1 MSDPGTPQP
10 AIRSG
15 PAGAGSRTPIIEVLG
30 LEKEYRIH
38 QNPVPVIRGLDLEI
52 IQGEILAILGHSG
65 VGKSTLLNLLGL
77 LDVPTAGK
85 IVYRGR
91 DPDFRGKDLTRLGL
105 SAKALIR
112 NRHFGF
118 VFQFYHLLPDLT
130 VLENV
135 LLPAMIF
142 LGRSDFRRRRPEL
155 VARADRL
162 LDRVGILAR
171 RDFPPAR
178 LSGGERQRAAIAR
191 ALLNCPEIVYCDEP
205 TGNLDTRTGEK
216 ILDLILELNR
226 ETSTTFILVTHDE
239 DLARNAHR
247 RLRMRDGKFE
257 DGGGFG

>member
-1 MSDPGTPQP
+1 MNEAEPANGSGSAPGGEARGTV
-10 AIRSG
+10 
-15 PAGAGSRTPIIEVLG
+15 IETVA

-38 QNPVPVIRGLDLEI
+38 QSPVPVLRGIDLKI
-52 IQGEILAILGHSG
+52 PAGEILAILGHSG

-85 IVYRGR
+85 ILYRGR
-91 DPDFRGKDLTRLGL
+91 DPRFHGKDLTSLGL
-105 SAKALIR
+105 TEKALVR

-142 LGRSDFRRRRPEL
+142 LDRAEFRRRKADL
-155 VARADRL
+155 VKRADHL
-162 LDRVGILAR
+162 LDRVGILGR
-171 RDFPPAR
+171 RDFPPTR

-191 ALLNCPEIVYCDEP
+191 ALLNEPEIVYCDEP

-216 ILDLILELNR
+216 IIDLILELNR
-226 ETSTTFILVTHDE
+226 ETGVTVVLVTHDE
-239 DLARNAHR
+239 DLARHAHR
-247 RLRMRDGKFE
+247 RLRMRDGKFQ
-257 DGGGFG
+257 DGTDLV